1 MKRKRE
7 QEILETEKG
16 NEIETKKE
24 KEDKLQEETL
34 ILENDSK
41 LITDK
46 AASERESEN
55 LARKLQKIEERKLKR
70 LGQLPII
77 SYNSRRERYMKRAG
91 DTFEEEI
98 NGDTN
103 KTKQVEESYLIS
115 EKKEIPNN
123 NRIIIGQELE
133 WGNNMRENMKLTH
146 TNLLNEI
153 AKNEKELIQ
162 SYEEEI
168 NTLKTLLK
176 GQNLSENDKNKFMIE
191 IPKKLKTEDTIDLI
205 KKIEELGE
213 ENKKLTKNTELLQ
226 IKLKEQE
233 TKYQKELE
241 TTITIE
247 VEKVRKSLEES
258 YNKKIEHEIE
268 SYNTKLRESSAHIV
282 KVEREINIIRQD
294 SFTKPEN
301 YKPQDFDERGYKR
314 KLDELEKMSAFHKQK
329 HDEISSAFIKY
340 KTENTATIKKLEDT
354 NIHLKAQE
362 TNRNKWEEAYNGM
375 KRKFEQEESTKKR
388 FSEEV
393 IILTKRLQEK
403 DSIIAALYRENEGN
417 RGFKI

>member
-133 WGNNMRENMKLTH
+133 WGNNMRK
-146 TNLLNEI
+146 
-153 AKNEKELIQ
+153 
-162 SYEEEI
+162 YEI
-168 NTLKTLLK
+168 NTY
-176 GQNLSENDKNKFMIE
+176 E
-191 IPKKLKTEDTIDLI
+191 
-205 KKIEELGE
+205 
-213 ENKKLTKNTELLQ
+213 
-226 IKLKEQE
+226 
-233 TKYQKELE
+233 
-241 TTITIE
+241 
-247 VEKVRKSLEES
+247 
-258 YNKKIEHEIE
+258 
-268 SYNTKLRESSAHIV
+268 
-282 KVEREINIIRQD
+282 
-294 SFTKPEN
+294 FT
-301 YKPQDFDERGYKR
+301 
-314 KLDELEKMSAFHKQK
+314 
-329 HDEISSAFIKY
+329 
-340 KTENTATIKKLEDT
+340 
-354 NIHLKAQE
+354 
-362 TNRNKWEEAYNGM
+362 
-375 KRKFEQEESTKKR
+375 
-388 FSEEV
+388 
-393 IILTKRLQEK
+393 
-403 DSIIAALYRENEGN
+403 
-417 RGFKI
+417 